1 MHHQE
6 KKLINAHH
14 HHLVDSSQQEHLNFA
29 AQQQHRGSMSP
40 VSTASVAGDSQ
51 RQTITSLANA
61 GYRGKYAANN
71 STASLRA
78 QQLPTQNEDIE
89 RDSISNSDAATRD
102 LNIISR
108 NELHSRSKKLSW
120 QHEDF
125 QVSVRYCSEEIIVCT
140 GCWII
145 IELIFCFIHRETS
158 CEVPSISTAIPMRI
172 I

>member
-40 VSTASVAGDSQ
+40 VSTASVAEGSQ

-125 QVSVRYCSEEIIVCT
+125 QVS
-140 GCWII
+140 
-145 IELIFCFIHRETS
+145 
-158 CEVPSISTAIPMRI
+158 SILF
-172 I
+172 